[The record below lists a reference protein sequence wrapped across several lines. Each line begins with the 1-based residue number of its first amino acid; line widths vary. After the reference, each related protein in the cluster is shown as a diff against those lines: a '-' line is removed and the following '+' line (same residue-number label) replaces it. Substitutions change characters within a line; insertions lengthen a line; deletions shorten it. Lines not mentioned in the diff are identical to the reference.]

1 MNHILKYIYWGAAIM
16 FVVSAI
22 GLILGPSPLNLIFAP
37 ILGITFPL
45 LKIISTPFTTI
56 QEILSGGVYGSSHGF
71 FTVFILL
78 TGWNTLLG
86 ALGGWIVGTIVRWK
100 K

>member
-1 MNHILKYIYWGAAIM
+1 MNIITKYICWGAAIM
-16 FVVSAI
+16 FAISAI
-22 GLILGPSPLNLIFAP
+22 GLILGPSPLGLIFAP

-45 LKIISTPFTTI
+45 LKIISTPFASI
-56 QEILSGGVYGSSHGF
+56 QAILSGGFYGSPHGF

-86 ALGGWIVGTIVRWK
+86 ALGGWIVGTIVRRK
-100 K
+100 Q